1 MLLITWKLALLSL
14 CLENKKVH
22 DAEFSEELFDATLA
36 NLLNHKSSFRQ
47 NQAFKLNR
55 VTV

>member
-36 NLLNHKSSFRQ
+36 NLLNHKASFRQ
-47 NQAFKLNR
+47 H
-55 VTV
+55 